1 MHPPELRIACVSYLN
16 TIPMIAGLDATA
28 GVELI
33 RAVPARIADLVQSG
47 DADLGLA
54 SVIDLARSRVPLTAI
69 ARAGMIGCRGRTL
82 TVRLFS
88 RVEPGAITTL
98 HADTDSHTSTTLAR
112 VILDKQYGIR
122 PEIVDFNARE
132 RLGTDDAPET
142 VLLIGD
148 KVVASSPPAVRYPHQ
163 IDLGEAWAG
172 LTGLPFVYALWACAS
187 DRVED
192 RAVTLG
198 ADLLERQRKRNA
210 MRADAVIAPEARKR
224 GWPGD
229 LARSYVGELLHYEV
243 GPDERRAAQTFI
255 EWSADLG
262 LIDTPA
268 LAWSDAPAPA
278 P

>member
-1 MHPPELRIACVSYLN
+1 MPPPDLRIACVSYLN
-16 TIPMIAGLDATA
+16 TVPMVAGLDAAA

-33 RAVPARIADLVQSG
+33 RAVPSRIAGLVESG
-47 DADLGLA
+47 EADIGLA
-54 SVIDLARSRVPLTAI
+54 SVIDLARARVPLTAV

-98 HADTDSHTSTTLAR
+98 HADTDSHTSTALAR
-112 VILDKQYGIR
+112 VILDKQFGVR
-122 PEIVDFNARE
+122 PNIVDFNARE
-132 RLGTDDAPET
+132 QLNSEDAPET

-163 IDLGEAWAG
+163 IDLGEAWAE
-172 LTGLPFVYALWACAS
+172 LTGLPFVYALWACAR
-187 DRVED
+187 DRVD
-192 RAVTLG
+192 DPKVTLA

-210 MRADAVIAPEARKR
+210 MRADAVIAPEARRR

-229 LARSYVGELLHYEV
+229 LAREYVGELLHYEV
-243 GPDERRAAQTFI
+243 GADERRAAETFLAWAA
-255 EWSADLG
+255 ELG
-262 LIDTPA
+262 IIDTAA
-268 LAWSDAPAPA
+268 LAWSDASAPA